1 MAEGNKQWYVLRV
14 VSGKELKVKE
24 AFEKACSIYGNLKE
38 NLEQVLVPTEKVYV
52 TRAGKKVLKEKVLF
66 SGYVYVKVSFAE
78 GVEDMMVNTTNVV
91 NFVREREGGKK
102 PEPIPEAQIARMI
115 GVAEAD
121 SAESEDNVP
130 NDFIVGEIVKVTFG
144 PFNGFSGE
152 IEEVNRE
159 RRKLKVAVKVF
170 GRRTPVE
177 LDNSQVERE

>member
-24 AFEKACSIYGNLKE
+24 AFEKACSIYDNLKE

-91 NFVREREGGKK
+91 NFVREREGGNK

>member
-24 AFEKACSIYGNLKE
+24 AFEKACSIYDNLKE

-102 PEPIPEAQIARMI
+102 PDA
-115 GVAEAD
+115 
-121 SAESEDNVP
+121 
-130 NDFIVGEIVKVTFG
+130 
-144 PFNGFSGE
+144 
-152 IEEVNRE
+152 
-159 RRKLKVAVKVF
+159 L
-170 GRRTPVE
+170 
-177 LDNSQVERE
+177 NSS

>member
-1 MAEGNKQWYVLRV
+1 
-14 VSGKELKVKE
+14 
-24 AFEKACSIYGNLKE
+24 
-38 NLEQVLVPTEKVYV
+38 
-52 TRAGKKVLKEKVLF
+52 
-66 SGYVYVKVSFAE
+66 
-78 GVEDMMVNTTNVV
+78 
-91 NFVREREGGKK
+91 
-102 PEPIPEAQIARMI
+102 MI

>member
-24 AFEKACSIYGNLKE
+24 AFEKACSIYDNLKE

-78 GVEDMMVNTTNVV
+78 GVEDMMVHTTNVV

>member
-24 AFEKACSIYGNLKE
+24 AFEKACSIYDNLKE

-115 GVAEAD
+115 GVAEAV
-121 SAESEDNVP
+121 SAVSEVNVP

-159 RRKLKVAVKVF
+159 RRKLKVAVKGF

>member
-24 AFEKACSIYGNLKE
+24 AFEKACSIYDNLKE

-91 NFVREREGGKK
+91 NLCVN
-102 PEPIPEAQIARMI
+102 AR
-115 GVAEAD
+115 V
-121 SAESEDNVP
+121 
-130 NDFIVGEIVKVTFG
+130 VKNLSQFQ
-144 PFNGFSGE
+144 
-152 IEEVNRE
+152 RH
-159 RRKLKVAVKVF
+159 KLHA
-170 GRRTPVE
+170 
-177 LDNSQVERE
+177 

>member
-24 AFEKACSIYGNLKE
+24 AFEKACSIYDNLKE

-115 GVAEAD
+115 GV
-121 SAESEDNVP
+121 P

-159 RRKLKVAVKVF
+159 RRKLKVAVKVL